1 MYLGVSLGHVLRL
14 CRAIAVV
21 QALEHNGSAEF
32 VTRTKRE
39 AAQQWLRIDLAFL
52 KRV

>member
-1 MYLGVSLGHVLRL
+1 MYLGVSLGQVLRL
-14 CRAIAVV
+14 CRVIAVV

-32 VTRTKRE
+32 VTRTKHE
-39 AAQQWLRIDLAFL
+39 AAQQRLRIDHAIL